1 MARGTP
7 GAYVRAMQEHKQPS
21 LILRAAGASLLLA
34 AATAFAQS
42 EPVAPTEPV
51 GPTPPAP
58 AQPALPESGIVT
70 PTPPEDLRFPNAT
83 QTDGESTQFIN
94 KVSMLTDESV
104 RISQVATQRA
114 ATQEVKTFADQV
126 QQSTQAIQSE
136 LGNLA
141 QTRNIL
147 IPTGREGGAFGGDDN
162 GDGKWA
168 RKDAKE
174 FDEDYVKRVVKL
186 HKDAI
191 DELEDY
197 AKDGSADPEL
207 ASFAQKHIPIL
218 REQLRQAEALEDQI
232 D

>member
-1 MARGTP
+1 MK
-7 GAYVRAMQEHKQPS
+7 HLQPS
-21 LILRAAGASLLLA
+21 PFLRAAGASLLLA
-34 AATAFAQS
+34 AASAFAQS
-42 EPVAPTEPV
+42 EPVPATPPT
-51 GPTPPAP
+51 GPTNPT
-58 AQPALPESGIVT
+58 QPALPESSL
-70 PTPPEDLRFPNAT
+70 PAHPAEDLRFPNAT
-83 QTDGESTQFIN
+83 ETDGEATEFIN

-114 ATQEVKTFADQV
+114 SSRRVKTFADQV

-136 LGNLA
+136 LGGLA

-147 IPTGREGGAFGGDDN
+147 IPTGRAGGAFGGDDDR
-162 GDGKWA
+162 DGKWA
-168 RKDAKE
+168 NKDAKE

-207 ASFAQKHIPIL
+207 ASFAQKHIPLL
-218 REQLRQAEALEDQI
+218 REQLRQAQALEDQI